1 MDQEEKWRYRVK
13 EKPSH
18 VSQQARRA
26 SLMSYDIAK
35 DGQIE
40 GKIRGD

>member
-1 MDQEEKWRYRVK
+1 MEIWGQGET
-13 EKPSH
+13 KPSEPAGPQG
-18 VSQQARRA
+18 V
-26 SLMSYDIAK
+26 LMSYDIAK